1 MYIHL
6 KSPIILF
13 IVY

>member
-6 KSPIILF
+6 KKYI
-13 IVY
+13 